1 VTGKD
6 SGLTARRDVITAT
19 VARQVRRHRK
29 ARGWSLDEL
38 AFRSGV
44 SKGMVVQIEGGKTNP
59 SIATLCG
66 LAEAYGVSIAQLV
79 EDDETPGVRVIGATE
94 PPTLWRG
101 PQGGSGRLLCGVS
114 DPVAVEL
121 WDWHLAPGERHVSVT
136 HAPGTRELVHVR
148 AGTLTVV
155 VDSIEHRATEGET
168 VDFHS
173 DRPHEYRNDTD
184 ASVHLTMVVALKGR
198 SPG

>member
-1 VTGKD
+1 
-6 SGLTARRDVITAT
+6 
-19 VARQVRRHRK
+19 VARQVRRYRK

-79 EDDETPGVRVIGATE
+79 EGDEPPGVRVIGVTE

-101 PQGGSGRLLCGVS
+101 EQGGTGRLLCGVS
-114 DPVAVEL
+114 DPAAVEL
-121 WDWHLAPGERHVSVT
+121 WDWHLAPGDRHVSVT
-136 HAPGTRELVHVR
+136 HAPSTRELVHVR

-155 VDSIEHRATEGET
+155 VDGIEHQATAGQT
-168 VDFHS
+168 IDFRS
-173 DRPHEYRNDTD
+173 DRSHEYRNDTD
-184 ASVHLTMVVALKGR
+184 ASVELTMVVALPR
-198 SPG
+198 

>member
-6 SGLTARRDVITAT
+6 SELTASRDAITAT
-19 VARQVRRHRK
+19 VARQVRGLRK

-44 SKGMVVQIEGGKTNP
+44 SKGMVVQIEGAKTNP
-59 SIATLCG
+59 SIATLCR

-79 EDDETPGVRVIGATE
+79 ESEGPPRVRVIGVDE

-101 PQGGSGRLLCGVS
+101 DTGGTGRLLCGVS
-114 DPVAVEL
+114 DPCPVEL
-121 WDWHLAPGERHVSVT
+121 WDWHLAPGERHVSIT

-155 VDSIEHRATEGET
+155 VDGEEHTAGTGET
-168 VDFHS
+168 VDFRS
-173 DRPHEYRNDTD
+173 DRPHEYRNDGADT
-184 ASVHLTMVVALKGR
+184 VELTMVVALPR
-198 SPG
+198 